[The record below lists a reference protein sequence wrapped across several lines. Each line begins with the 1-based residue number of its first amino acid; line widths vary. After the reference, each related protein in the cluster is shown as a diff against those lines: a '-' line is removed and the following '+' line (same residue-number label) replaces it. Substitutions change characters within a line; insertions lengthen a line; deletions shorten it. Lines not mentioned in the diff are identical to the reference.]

1 MRYFVHGFFILIIIF
16 GWTKLVLNKGGGD
29 SKKAG
34 QEQVEN
40 VGDGSD
46 EPLMGGGEITEEGE
60 EVFNGMLMAFLTAG
74 YVGMVFVMYALPV
87 LAHKFTHAVYDS
99 GEMVEKDVMHDAR
112 ALYAQGDYEG
122 AIEAYRAAAKADP
135 NNRMPWVE
143 IAKIQR
149 ENFEDPD
156 SAIETLRHV
165 LEHYAWPERDA
176 AFFLFRLAE
185 IYDHDKEDRVSA
197 AAIFKQVLDQ
207 FPETRHSANARHKLH
222 EWGFG

>member
-1 MRYFVHGFFILIIIF
+1 
-16 GWTKLVLNKGGGD
+16 LNKAGGD

-34 QEQVEN
+34 QEQVGN
-40 VGDGSD
+40 ARDDGD
-46 EPLMGGGEITEEGE
+46 EPLLGEGEVQKEGE

-74 YVGMVFVMYALPV
+74 YIGMVFVIYALPV

-99 GEMVEKDVMHDAR
+99 GEMVERDVMHDAR

-122 AIEAYRAAAKADP
+122 AVDAYRAAAKADP

-156 SAIETLRHV
+156 LAIETLRDV
-165 LEHYAWPERDA
+165 LEKYAWSERDA

-185 IYDHDKEDRVSA
+185 IYDHDKEDRSSA
-197 AAIFKQVLDQ
+197 AAILQQVVAQ
-207 FPETRHSANARHKLH
+207 FPETRHSANARHRLH

>member
-1 MRYFVHGFFILIIIF
+1 VEYTDDDSIF
-16 GWTKLVLNKGGGD
+16 GKTSEEELKQGD
-29 SKKAG
+29 K
-34 QEQVEN
+34 
-40 VGDGSD
+40 
-46 EPLMGGGEITEEGE
+46 
-60 EVFNGMLMAFLTAG
+60 VFNGMLMAFLTAG
-74 YVGMVFVMYALPV
+74 YIGVVFVVYILPV
-87 LAHKFTHAVYDS
+87 LAHKFSHAVYDS

-149 ENFEDPD
+149 ENLEDPD
-156 SAIETLRHV
+156 AAIETLRHV

-185 IYDHDKEDRVSA
+185 IYDHDKEDRASA
-197 AAIFKQVLDQ
+197 AAILQQVMEQ

-222 EWGFG
+222 DWGVV

>member
-1 MRYFVHGFFILIIIF
+1 MKYLVHGFFILVLIV
-16 GWTKLVLNKGGGD
+16 GWTKLVIDKQAETDG
-29 SKKAG
+29 KKTAR
-34 QEQVEN
+34 EQVEYADDDSILGKTSEEELRQ
-40 VGDGSD
+40 GDK
-46 EPLMGGGEITEEGE
+46 
-60 EVFNGMLMAFLTAG
+60 VFNGMLMAFLTAG
-74 YVGMVFVMYALPV
+74 YIGVVFVVYVLPV
-87 LAHKFTHAVYDS
+87 IAHKFTHAVYDS

-149 ENFEDPD
+149 ENLEDPD
-156 SAIETLRHV
+156 AAIETLRHV

-185 IYDHDKEDRVSA
+185 IYDKDKEDRASA
-197 AAIFKQVLDQ
+197 AAILQQVMEQ

-222 EWGFG
+222 EWGVV

>member
-1 MRYFVHGFFILIIIF
+1 
-16 GWTKLVLNKGGGD
+16 LNKAGGD

-34 QEQVEN
+34 QEQVEKTRD
-40 VGDGSD
+40 DGD
-46 EPLMGGGEITEEGE
+46 EPLMGEAEVQQEGE

-74 YVGMVFVMYALPV
+74 YIGMVFVIYALPV

-99 GEMVEKDVMHDAR
+99 GEMVERDVMHDAR

-122 AIEAYRAAAKADP
+122 AVDAYRAAAKADP

-156 SAIETLRHV
+156 LAIETLRDV
-165 LEHYAWPERDA
+165 LEKYAWSERDA

-185 IYDHDKEDRVSA
+185 IYDHDKEDRSSA
-197 AAIFKQVLDQ
+197 AAILQQVVAQ
-207 FPETRHSANARHKLH
+207 FPETRHSANARHRLH

>member
-1 MRYFVHGFFILIIIF
+1 MKYFLHGIFIVALLV
-16 GWTKLVLNKGGGD
+16 GWTMLVVNKEKD
-29 SKKAG
+29 AAKKPAP
-34 QEQVEN
+34 EQVEN
-40 VGDGSD
+40 SGDD
-46 EPLMGGGEITEEGE
+46 EPLMAPPEIQDEGE
-60 EVFNGMLMAFLTAG
+60 AVFNGMLMAFLTAG
-74 YVGMVFVMYALPV
+74 YIGVVFVAYVLPV

-122 AIEAYRAAAKADP
+122 AIGAYRAAAKTDP

-156 SAIETLRHV
+156 AAIETLRHV
-165 LEHYAWPERDA
+165 LESYAWPERDA

-185 IYDHDKEDRVSA
+185 IYDRDKKDRAGA
-197 AAIFKQVLDQ
+197 AAIFQQVVDQ
-207 FPETRHSANARHKLH
+207 FPDTRHSANARHKLH
-222 EWGFG
+222 EWGFI